1 MLPEPSS
8 LLQMAENMV
17 RDAGIDNFM
26 FDDELLVM
34 CGIRYVIEACGCGED
49 DCHGVQLRK
58 AEMRNAETGAG
69 GASLQ

>member
-1 MLPEPSS
+1 MLPEPSR

-17 RDAGIDNFM
+17 RDAGIDNFT

-34 CGIRYVIEACGCGED
+34 CGVRYVIEACGCGES

-58 AEMRNAETGAG
+58 ADIRDTGTDTG
-69 GASLQ
+69 GTSLQ